1 MPKTGFSSEDELQ
14 DRALQRVER
23 MDVEVV
29 RDVRNRIAT
38 TETGLASLERL
49 LRVEE
54 VLSRL
59 LDSLCPES
67 NEAQAAGVKDELR
80 GMERLKE
87 LEGF

>member
-23 MDVEVV
+23 KDVEVV

-54 VLSRL
+54 G
-59 LDSLCPES
+59 P
-67 NEAQAAGVKDELR
+67 VKITR
-80 GMERLKE
+80 FVVPRVK
-87 LEGF
+87 

>member
-29 RDVRNRIAT
+29 RDVRNRIVT
-38 TETGLASLERL
+38 TETGLASLGRL

-54 VLSRL
+54 
-59 LDSLCPES
+59 CP
-67 NEAQAAGVKDELR
+67 VKITR
-80 GMERLKE
+80 FVVPRVK
-87 LEGF
+87 